1 MASNEELFSSLYV
14 DLKRLARL
22 ELRRQNS
29 PAAPGVTTL
38 VHEVYLDLVNRN
50 DLQFPDRFRFLAYA
64 TRAMRGLVIDHARR
78 RFAQKRGGEFKLT
91 TLNTA
96 VVDLISNEDD
106 LQQLSDALD
115 ALTETDSTLAEVVD
129 LKFFGGFSFA
139 EIGAMRGT
147 SERTVQRQWEKARLY
162 LHRSIAA

>member
-1 MASNEELFSSLYV
+1 MQSNEELFSSLYG
-14 DLKRLARL
+14 DLKRLARR
-22 ELRRQNS
+22 ELRRQS
-29 PAAPGVTTL
+29 RPGAPGATTL

-50 DLQFPDRFRFLAYA
+50 DLEFPDRFRFMAYA
-64 TRAMRGLVIDHARR
+64 TRAMRGLVIDQARR

-96 VVDLISNEDD
+96 VVDGIGNAQD
-106 LQQLSDALD
+106 LQHLSDALE

-162 LHRSIAA
+162 LHREIAA

>member
-1 MASNEELFSSLYV
+1 MASNEELFSSLYG
-14 DLKRLARL
+14 DLKRLARF
-22 ELRRQNS
+22 ELRRQSS
-29 PAAPGVTTL
+29 PAAPGATTL

-96 VVDLISNEDD
+96 VADNISNEDD

-139 EIGAMRGT
+139 EIGALRGT

>member
-1 MASNEELFSSLYV
+1 MASNEELFSSLYA

-22 ELRRQNS
+22 ELRRQSS
-29 PAAPGVTTL
+29 PAAPGATTL
-38 VHEVYLDLVNRN
+38 VHEVYLGLVNRN

-78 RFAQKRGGEFKLT
+78 RFAQKRGGELKLT

-96 VVDLISNEDD
+96 VVNGISNEED
-106 LQQLSDALD
+106 LQQLSDALE

>member
-1 MASNEELFSSLYV
+1 MQSNEELFSSLYG
-14 DLKRLARL
+14 DLKRLARR
-22 ELRRQNS
+22 ELRRHS
-29 PAAPGVTTL
+29 RPAAPGATTL

-50 DLQFPDRFRFLAYA
+50 DLEFPDRFRFMAYA
-64 TRAMRGLVIDHARR
+64 TRAMRGLVIDQARR
-78 RFAQKRGGEFKLT
+78 RFAKKRGGEFKLT

-96 VVDLISNEDD
+96 VVDGIGNAQD
-106 LQQLSDALD
+106 LQHLSDALE

-162 LHRSIAA
+162 LHREIAA

>member
-1 MASNEELFSSLYV
+1 MTSNQELFSSLYA

-22 ELRRQNS
+22 ELRRQS
-29 PAAPGVTTL
+29 RPAAPGATTL

-96 VVDLISNEDD
+96 VVDGISNEEN

-115 ALTETDSTLAEVVD
+115 ALMFRVVQTARSQRTS
-129 LKFFGGFSFA
+129 FGLLIPPFVA
-139 EIGAMRGT
+139 Q
-147 SERTVQRQWEKARLY
+147 ERPV
-162 LHRSIAA
+162 